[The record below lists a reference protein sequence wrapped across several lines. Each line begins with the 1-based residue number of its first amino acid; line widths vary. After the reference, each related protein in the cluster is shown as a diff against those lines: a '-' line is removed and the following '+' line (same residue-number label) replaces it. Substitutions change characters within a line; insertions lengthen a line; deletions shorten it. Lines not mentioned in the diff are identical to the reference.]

1 MRQIAGG
8 QLVGKR
14 PRCESF
20 AIVKET
26 RVRFEAFLSSR
37 NRGGILLLGKGRHTL
52 HLGMLVEHCR

>member
-1 MRQIAGG
+1 M
-8 QLVGKR
+8 GKR